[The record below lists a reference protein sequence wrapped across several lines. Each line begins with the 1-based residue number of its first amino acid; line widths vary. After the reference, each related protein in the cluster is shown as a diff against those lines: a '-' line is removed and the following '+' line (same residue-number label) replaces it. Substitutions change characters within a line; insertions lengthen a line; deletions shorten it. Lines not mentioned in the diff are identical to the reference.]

1 MATIISMS
9 GNLRVCPNCSAGHM
23 KPISEVT
30 SSDSNNSQ
38 EDIKFYECDK
48 CGYKSA
54 ETRD

>member
-1 MATIISMS
+1 MATIIGMS